1 MSELSKSGQDGA
13 DGELDGGRDED
24 LAELLSTLDENSF
37 IPVAALGVAAEILT
51 YLHRKDRELATVENE
66 I

>member
-1 MSELSKSGQDGA
+1 MLFRS
-13 DGELDGGRDED
+13 
-24 LAELLSTLDENSF
+24 LLSTLDENSF

>member
-1 MSELSKSGQDGA
+1 MSELCKNGPDGA
-13 DGELDGGRDED
+13 ARDLDSGGGED